1 MTAWILVA
9 NGGVARI
16 FSSNSTKE
24 FNELEAHTNPFNRLH
39 EGDLVTD
46 RNGMGKNSSSNHTE
60 SYEQPSAKKHEQEK
74 FAGQLSDRLDKAFN
88 EHAFQS
94 LHLICSPAFLG
105 LLRQKL
111 SSNVGNVIKTEVQ
124 KNLVTHPVDEI
135 RAQLPKLL

>member
-16 FSSNSTKE
+16 FSSNSVKE
-24 FNELEAHTNPFNRLH
+24 FNEVEAFTNPFNRLH

-46 RNGMGKNSSSNHTE
+46 RNGMGKNGSGSHTE
-60 SYEQPSAKKHEQEK
+60 TYEQPSAKKHEQEK
-74 FAGQLSDRLDKAFN
+74 FAGELSDRLDKAFN
-88 EHAFQS
+88 QQEFQS

-111 SSNVGNVIKTEVQ
+111 STNVGNTVKTEVQ
-124 KNLVTHPVDEI
+124 KNLVTHSVSEI
-135 RAQLPKLL
+135 RAQLPKML